1 MLQNIAWGD
10 PEPDPNRA
18 WRAARLAHAEAFL
31 LDMDQGLDAPAGEK
45 GARFSGGQRQ
55 RLALARAL
63 YREPALLLLD
73 EPTSALDLDAETE
86 VLRAL
91 GSLRDQ
97 SMILV
102 SHQLRAARLAE
113 RVLVLDRGRVIEQGT
128 WDELLRRDGPFRRLA
143 ALQGVE

>member
-1 MLQNIAWGD
+1 V
-10 PEPDPNRA
+10 P
-18 WRAARLAHAEAFL
+18 
-31 LDMDQGLDAPAGEK
+31 APAGEK